1 MLLLLMMMIMAF
13 SMKKG
18 PAGRNKV
25 MSMEMALMKDGSG
38 RS

>member
-1 MLLLLMMMIMAF
+1 MLLMMMAF
-13 SMKKG
+13 NMQTG
-18 PAGRNKV
+18 PARRKKV